1 MRINGTKIHAAT
13 VITVSVFLLETASH
27 IVKLTVGLRLD
38 GIKNGNN
45 AKPAVKIAPIIARLV
60 PKKLK
65 PALALPA
72 AGITISAPKI
82 ATTGATIVI
91 G

>member
-1 MRINGTKIHAAT
+1 M
-13 VITVSVFLLETASH
+13 
-27 IVKLTVGLRLD
+27 VKLTVGLRLD

-45 AKPAVKIAPIIARLV
+45 AKPAVKIAPTTARLV

-65 PALALPA
+65 PAFALPA

-82 ATTGATIVI
+82 ARTGAIIVI

>member
-1 MRINGTKIHAAT
+1 MQAAT
-13 VITVSVFLLETASH
+13 VITVRVFLLDTASH
-27 IVKLTVGLRLD
+27 IVRLATGLVLE

-45 AKPAVKIAPIIARLV
+45 AKPAVKIAPTIASEE

-65 PALALPA
+65 PAFALDEA
-72 AGITISAPKI
+72 RTRITPPKTPMI
-82 ATTGATIVI
+82 GAIIVI